1 MASTSRPWY
10 VRLLRIFLKILIGL
24 IAFVVLYLGFAWA
37 MGSLTSNS
45 DFKSCSGNCY
55 TVYILSNGVHTDIVV
70 PVTSDV
76 MDWKDFADP
85 KLTKSGDSTYTWVGF
100 GWGDKGFYLDTPEW
114 SDLKVSTA
122 LTAMFYLGT
131 SAMHVTF
138 HHELKESELCKKVS
152 ISKQQYEEMI
162 LYIKD
167 GFMKSSDENFQLIP
181 NASYGQR
188 DLFFEGSGA
197 YSLFYTCNTWANG
210 CLKAGGLKACVW
222 TPYDKSILSK
232 YQ

>member
-1 MASTSRPWY
+1 MASKSRPWY

-45 DFKSCSGNCY
+45 DFKPCSGNCY

-85 KLTKSGDSTYTWVGF
+85 KLTKSADSTFNWVGF

-152 ISKQQYEEMI
+152 ISKQEYEKMI
-162 LYIKD
+162 IFIKE
-167 GFMKSSDENFQLIP
+167 GFKITSDANFQLIP

-232 YQ
+232 YE